1 MVALVQVT
9 VVVGSL
15 RRIVRAACVAS
26 SGKIED
32 EV

>member
-9 VVVGSL
+9 VVVGNP
-15 RRIVRAACVAS
+15 RRIMRAAYVAS
-26 SGKIED
+26 SGGIED

>member
-9 VVVGSL
+9 VVVGNL

-26 SGKIED
+26 SSGIED